1 MSVFC
6 EGHCERPFVQE
17 RRGSVVSGKNYER
30 ITTRI
35 LEDISSGKLRAGDR
49 LPPEIDLAKDFGVS
63 RPTVR
68 EALKVLQAMNV
79 LRSSTGPTGGT
90 FVRTIDGSGVAEYLK
105 DSISLLLSVNE
116 LRLEQLY
123 EAREAIEISATGMA
137 AARRTGRDLDEMEK
151 IIESD
156 ELKDSDTV
164 ISDIS
169 FHQAVA
175 RASKN
180 EMFSLFMSSIHMT
193 VRTLAEQ
200 YILPEARQVSQR
212 QHRRIY
218 QAILDQDEV
227 LARSRMQEHLQ
238 FASEIYRKAIPKP
251 VELTPIAVSE
261 IASEVPRS

>member
-1 MSVFC
+1 MS
-6 EGHCERPFVQE
+6 
-17 RRGSVVSGKNYER
+17 SKNYER

-49 LPPEIDLAKDFGVS
+49 LPPEMDLAKDFGVS

-68 EALKVLQAMNV
+68 EALKVLQAMSV

-116 LRLEQLY
+116 MKLEQLY
-123 EAREAIEISATGMA
+123 EAREAIEITAAGMA
-137 AARRTGRDLDEMEK
+137 ATRRAAWDLAEMER

-175 RASKN
+175 RASRN

-193 VRTLAEQ
+193 VRTLAER
-200 YILPEARQVSQR
+200 YILPEAKQVSQR
-212 QHRRIY
+212 QHRQIY
-218 QAILDQDEV
+218 QAILDQDGL
-227 LARSRMQEHLQ
+227 LARSRMQEHLK
-238 FASEIYRKAIPKP
+238 FASEIYREAIPKT
-251 VELTPIAVSE
+251 VES
-261 IASEVPRS
+261 VPAMSKSKSDIT